1 MKTKGE
7 ILNQSY
13 LNASELKLI
22 IPMSNGK
29 ALKYINE
36 IRNEMKE
43 KGLLV
48 PETRPKIAL
57 TKIIKKKFGL

>member
-1 MKTKGE
+1 MKTKEE